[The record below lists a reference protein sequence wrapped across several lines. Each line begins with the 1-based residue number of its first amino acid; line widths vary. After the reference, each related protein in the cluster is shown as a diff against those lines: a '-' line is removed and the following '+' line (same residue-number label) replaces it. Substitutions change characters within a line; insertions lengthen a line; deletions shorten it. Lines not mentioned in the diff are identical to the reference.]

1 MGDAGTRQM
10 QTDEPL
16 HSVPCPLAATTLT
29 PTTDHRQ
36 PEPSDLVNE
45 TTQAA
50 TVARDGVI
58 VQPALH
64 NTPQPASRFADRTM
78 HTFPQLLLDLLKG
91 RTHTCGYRVTMDREP
106 AVLLRLSTLV
116 SKTQKVES
124 LGPALAM
131 PLSAF
136 DGVLPKLDQASLVL
150 VQLQAKLGKP
160 CVECFQTRGRLAVVF
175 EANHKVVCVTHY
187 HDIAATALAPPLN
200 PQVEDVMQ
208 VHVRK
213 QR

>member
-1 MGDAGTRQM
+1 M

-29 PTTDHRQ
+29 PATDHRQ
-36 PEPSDLVNE
+36 PEPSGLVNE
-45 TTQAA
+45 TTQAV
-50 TVARDGVI
+50 TVARNGVI

-64 NTPQPASRFADRTM
+64 NTPHPATRFADRTM
-78 HTFPQLLLDLLKG
+78 HTFPQLLFDLLKG
-91 RTHTCGYRVTMDREP
+91 RTHAFGNRVTMDREP

-116 SKTQKVES
+116 SEAQKVES
-124 LGPALAM
+124 LWSDLAM
-131 PLSAF
+131 PLAPF
-136 DGVLPKLDQASLVL
+136 DGVLPKFNQSSLLL

-175 EANHKVVCVTHY
+175 EANHKVICITH
-187 HDIAATALAPPLN
+187 HNNIAATALSPPLN

-213 QR
+213 